1 MNKDFSIS
9 VIIPVLNEEHHIS
22 PCLDSI
28 LSQTRRHIEVIV
40 VDNGSTDGTAKIVE
54 RFSNR
59 DGRVRLVKEGRKGV
73 VYARNR
79 GIEEA
84 CGDFIAFT
92 DADCVAVV
100 SWLGSLVRHF
110 DESGIASVRGPNV
123 LPRED
128 TNTGNIIKETFTFFL
143 PFGRK
148 YCDFGHS
155 SRQVDFNPSCNV
167 MYRKEALRK
176 TGLFSPD
183 MYPLEDEEM
192 AARLRKTGYQVLCD
206 PDAIVYHYKK
216 TEISDVFKLAYRFG
230 KSRASFLKKGSEPGI
245 FRWSAIAVSFNV
257 VILALICLL
266 FSPKT
271 VFMSLTLLSLIL
283 ALLIGLSL
291 MIARKTKIMDFP
303 VYFFF
308 VLLIVT
314 GWNTGFIVKLFA
326 PNRKS

>member
-9 VIIPVLNEEHHIS
+9 VIIPVLNEEHHVS

-59 DGRVRLVKEGRKGV
+59 DARVRLVKEDRKGV
-73 VYARNR
+73 VYAKNR

-84 CGDFIAFT
+84 GGDFIAFT

-110 DESGIASVRGPNV
+110 DESKIASVRGPNV

-148 YCDFGHS
+148 HCDFGYS

-167 MYRKEALRK
+167 MYRKEAFRE
-176 TGLFSPD
+176 TGLFNPD
-183 MYPLEDEEM
+183 MYPLEDEDM
-192 AARLRKTGYQVLCD
+192 AVRLRKTGFQILCD

-230 KSRASFLKKGSEPGI
+230 KSRASFLKKGSETGI

-257 VILALICLL
+257 IILALICLL
-266 FSPKT
+266 FFPKT
-271 VFMSLTLLSLIL
+271 VFVSLTLLSLML
-283 ALLIGLSL
+283 ALLIGMSL
-291 MIARKTKIMDFP
+291 MIARKKRIMDFP

-308 VLLIVT
+308 VLLVIT
-314 GWNTGFIVKLFA
+314 GWNTGFIVKLFT